1 MEHPMDHSSLII
13 SAVPDIE
20 VVQKWNGIRKD
31 ILRIEHA
38 CYEESLRYSEE
49 EFLEDLHDNDAR
61 FFVLRAG
68 GRIQGCGNVAPLHRL
83 DYCAFDPHFL
93 LEDTL
98 YVVGI
103 AVAPEYRNRGYASLM
118 LLQVMERG
126 GYSRFS
132 AHAVGSVSKSMFI
145 GSGFREEGMF
155 PGWMGGHDAVY
166 LVREKGRPVSNTEG
180 R

>member
-1 MEHPMDHSSLII
+1 MNKSPLII
-13 SAVPDIE
+13 SANPDIE
-20 VVQKWNGIRKD
+20 VVQEWNRIRED

-49 EFLEDLHDNDAR
+49 EFLEDLHDNGAS

-68 GRIQGCGNVAPLHRL
+68 GRIRGFVNVAPLHRL

-103 AVAPEYRNRGYASLM
+103 AVEPEYRNRGYASLM
-118 LLQVMERG
+118 LLHLMEMN

-145 GSGFREEGMF
+145 GSGFRQEGIF
-155 PGWMGGHDAVY
+155 PCWMGGHDAAY
-166 LVREKGRPVSNTEG
+166 LVREKGSQVPAREG